1 MRRTKTSQ
9 FGSFSP
15 FGSTAVNTNPAALS
29 TPLLMADPENPEAIG
44 WFGGYSG
51 QSFTGQ
57 PYAGGY
63 PRSGYVGEEDDVRD
77 LMNAAKRLH
86 RGWHRDEEHSGA
98 VALPRLSRAP
108 VNTQKATESYFN
120 KTTRRM
126 TSHGESPAGR
136 AADALE
142 STVRGSSIPGLI
154 GVSWFYQYD
163 AKGLFQ
169 GAGVLV
175 RHREAPKGAVQ
186 LDQRADPVWKWMP
199 EQLGQ
204 TARGIAQNF
213 KVKVVAANLTPAGIS
228 GSAFF
233 FSSTMLSAVA
243 GLQETV
249 GTMSRSL
256 HKYGTAN
263 ISNPAFLNAPQAF
276 FGGDLGDPHDV
287 SYGVTV
293 GVGQLAM
300 SEMMEDRFA
309 DRHDGN
315 PLKVGTYGARVTED
329 LLYDIRDRFPNM
341 NYGAAST
348 LEYIHDHSGV
358 GLMPDLSVGDVEKAD
373 TFYGDTPK
381 ADAGGPPAAVITSV
395 TYSVRQA
402 KIDRRAVKDQLK
414 ENRALRE
421 GSRDAMREAW
431 KEDRKGDRAALKAL
445 NAGPGKNEYKLVS
458 QRRADRMAMRE
469 ARAIDREGDE
479 AAEDILNSSGVV
491 VGNMDAVGV
500 SYNFGNQRIL
510 SSLSRGGYSPD
521 FDDEA
526 GLFGSKKRKAKREA
540 MLQQAQE
547 NSGAL
552 FVGNIFEPEVGA
564 KKRGKPRTKLAKLK
578 SKLVKIADQITALA
592 DEE

>member
-9 FGSFSP
+9 FGAFSP

-29 TPLLMADPENPEAIG
+29 TPILMADPENPEAIG

-63 PRSGYVGEEDDVRD
+63 SPRSGYVGEEDDVRE
-77 LMNAAKRLH
+77 LMSAAKRLH

-98 VALPRLSRAP
+98 VKLPSLSGQP
-108 VNTQKATESYFN
+108 GNTQKAAEAGLN
-120 KTTRRM
+120 KTIRRM
-126 TSHGESPAGR
+126 TAHGGSPAGR

-163 AKGLFQ
+163 AKGIFQ

-175 RHREAPKGAVQ
+175 RHREAPKGPVQ
-186 LDQRADPVWKWMP
+186 FDQRPDPVWKWMP

-204 TARGIAQNF
+204 TARGIAENF
-213 KVKVVAANLTPAGIS
+213 RVKVVAANLTPAGIE

-276 FGGDLGDPHDV
+276 FGGDLMDPHDV
-287 SYGVTV
+287 SYGISV

-309 DRHDGN
+309 DRQDAN
-315 PLKVGTYGARVTED
+315 PLKVGTYGARVTA
-329 LLYDIRDRFPNM
+329 DILDNVRNRFPDM
-341 NYGAAST
+341 NYGSAST

-373 TFYGDTPK
+373 AFFGDTPK
-381 ADAGGPPAAVITSV
+381 ADAGGPPEAVITSV

-402 KIDRRAVKDQLK
+402 KIDRR
-414 ENRALRE
+414 
-421 GSRDAMREAW
+421 AMREAW

-445 NAGPGKNEYKLVS
+445 NAGPGPNEYKLMS
-458 QRRADRMAMRE
+458 QKRADRMAMRE
-469 ARAIDREGDE
+469 ARQIDREGDQ
-479 AAEDILNSSGVV
+479 AAEEILNSSGV
-491 VGNMDAVGV
+491 
-500 SYNFGNQRIL
+500 SYNYGGQRIL
-510 SSLSRGGYSPD
+510 SNLSRGGYGPD
-521 FDDEA
+521 FDET
-526 GLFGSKKRKAKREA
+526 GLFGSKKRKARREQEESQG
-540 MLQQAQE
+540 ML
-547 NSGAL
+547 
-552 FVGNIFEPEVGA
+552 VGNIFEAEVGG
-564 KKRGKPRTKLAKLK
+564 KKKGKPRTKLAKLK
-578 SKLVKIADQITALA
+578 MKLVKIADQITSLA